1 MVPGPSG
8 SLGPVLLRPGTF
20 PGLPGTSRDLY
31 FYSFAI
37 SWSHHYLTFLIL
49 SIFSSDFC
57 QNWIIFFNHRN
68 TTTLLVENEELC
80 VKALLSKIYWQF
92 QYKTNITFRRWN
104 SRCSSFFET
113 QFILNRP
120 WYNFVFSIIIHFV
133 AITCWEN
140 KFSTFIITILIT
152 LNFVFYGS

>member
-1 MVPGPSG
+1 MTTSRNYKGIEIEV
-8 SLGPVLLRPGTF
+8 LGRPGT
-20 PGLPGTSRDLY
+20 S
-31 FYSFAI
+31 I
-37 SWSHHYLTFLIL
+37 SIPLQFLEVVITHLTFMIL